1 MSDMLKDYFYTGVS
15 FSSFYIDEGVFFCM
29 KYHNAKFIFNKIRY
43 KNKLRRY
50 LKKQKETDSCLKGNE
65 SYLVYQNITSLNESS
80 VLFSSN
86 SSYIKLY
93 RKMKNDKHA
102 LVEKSFDLNDLTLE
116 SFDSPITLV
125 LNSKDSELKYNE
137 LISKGKDVRFV
148 YLDNITN
155 ETNRDIIFDAIKV
168 KLLQD
173 ETELYFIEPG
183 MYANYIANCVYGLN
197 KIAIIYVID

>member
-1 MSDMLKDYFYTGVS
+1 
-15 FSSFYIDEGVFFCM
+15 
-29 KYHNAKFIFNKIRY
+29 
-43 KNKLRRY
+43 
-50 LKKQKETDSCLKGNE
+50 
-65 SYLVYQNITSLNESS
+65 
-80 VLFSSN
+80 
-86 SSYIKLY
+86 
-93 RKMKNDKHA
+93 MKNDKHA

-183 MYANYIANCVYGLN
+183 MYANYIANCVFGLN